1 LDDTGSCT
9 VSQGVFD
16 LMNIGWTG
24 PPEYDIVGAV
34 DKPPALQIGVD
45 RVEQDYQHR
54 QLRIG
59 RR

>member
-1 LDDTGSCT
+1 
-9 VSQGVFD
+9 
-16 LMNIGWTG
+16 MNIGWTG